1 MQQQPK
7 NPVWKPPDPR
17 QVKTNFDGAI
27 FEDLQEAG
35 IGVIIRNSKGEV
47 LAALSKRIPTP
58 SSVVILESFAARR
71 AVQFIHEIGLRS
83 SIFNCDSTTSISALR
98 GRTLLHS
105 SSSHLIKDILS
116 LASSSQSF
124 SFSHTY
130 RQGNALVD
138 AFAKRA
144 RRFSLVWMESILLN
158 LYNCYLSDFQFMK

>member
-27 FEDLQEAG
+27 FEDLLEAG
-35 IGVIIRNSKGEV
+35 IRVIIRNSKGEV

-83 SIFNCDSTTSISALR
+83 SIFNGDSTTSISALR

-124 SFSHTY
+124 SFSHTH